1 MTDHPHAR
9 VRPDGPPSGEPSTLR
24 GVPRRPLK
32 RRLGKALGLALTAA
46 IFVYIFG
53 WRIQYSDLM
62 SALGNVSLGW
72 AAVAVGLVIF
82 NRVLMSFK
90 WWFLLRAQGVGIGP
104 WTLTSVQF
112 TSYFLGVVLPGVF
125 GSDVVR
131 SWILAKAHGKVASA
145 LASVLVD
152 RVTGLVSLALVAAG
166 GLWWVGDGLPG
177 RWVIIALALMGC
189 LGFLVAAVMARP
201 LGVALQNLS
210 ERSNGRSGRV
220 ALKAK
225 RLLDAVRI
233 YNTRPGV
240 VVVALCWGMIVQVV
254 RCLGIYALLL
264 ALGHSGLMIVC
275 LALVPVIA
283 FVGMFPPAM
292 SHLAVNAGTT
302 VALFGR
308 YGVPEA
314 DALVVSV
321 INSGAILLLI
331 PIGAACYWWGPRVR
345 PGSESVGVTPVV

>member
-1 MTDHPHAR
+1 VADQTPRA
-9 VRPDGPPSGEPSTLR
+9 GASTRGRWLR
-24 GVPRRPLK
+24 M
-32 RRLGKALGLALTAA
+32 ALGVGLTVG
-46 IFVYIFG
+46 ILVYIFG
-53 WRIQYSDLM
+53 WRIRYGDLTG
-62 SALGNVSLGW
+62 ALGRVSFGW
-72 AAVAVGLVIF
+72 VAVAVALVIF

-90 WWFLLRAQGVGIGP
+90 WWMLLGAQGVRISP

-131 SWILAKAHGKVASA
+131 SWILAKAHGKVAA
-145 LASVLVD
+145 TLASVLVD
-152 RVTGLVSLALVAAG
+152 RVTSLLSLALVAAA

-177 RWVIIALALMGC
+177 RRVIIALALLGC
-189 LGFLVAAVMARP
+189 AGFVAAAAGARP
-201 LGVALQNLS
+201 LGAVLQTLS
-210 ERSNGRSGRV
+210 GRSTGRV
-220 ALKAK
+220 ARLAHKAQ
-225 RLLDAVRI
+225 RLLDAVRV
-233 YNTRPGV
+233 YNGRPGV
-240 VVVALCWGMIVQVV
+240 VAAALLWGVLVQGV
-254 RCLGIYALLL
+254 RCLGIYTLFL
-264 ALGHSGLMIVC
+264 ALGRGGLLIEC
-275 LALVPVIA
+275 IALVPVIA

-331 PIGAACYWWGPRVR
+331 PIGAACYWLGPRVG
-345 PGSESVGVTPVV
+345 PGSGTVRVTPAT

>member
-1 MTDHPHAR
+1 M
-9 VRPDGPPSGEPSTLR
+9 L
-24 GVPRRPLK
+24 
-32 RRLGKALGLALTAA
+32 
-46 IFVYIFG
+46 G
-53 WRIQYSDLM
+53 WRIQYADLTG
-62 SALGNVSLGW
+62 ALGRVSLGW
-72 AAVAVGLVIF
+72 ALIAVALVLF

-90 WWFLLRAQGVGIGP
+90 WWILLRAQGVRISP

-125 GSDVVR
+125 GADLVR
-131 SWILAKAHGKVASA
+131 SWILAKAHGKVAAA

-152 RVTGLVSLALVAAG
+152 RVTGLVSLALVAAA

-177 RWVIIALALMGC
+177 RGVLIVLALLGCMGVA
-189 LGFLVAAVMARP
+189 LAAVMARP
-201 LGVALQNLS
+201 MSGVLQKVSDRSHGWLGRLAH
-210 ERSNGRSGRV
+210 
-220 ALKAK
+220 KAIK
-225 RLLDAVRI
+225 LLDAVRI

-240 VVVALCWGMIVQVV
+240 VALAIVWGVVVQVV
-254 RCLGIYALLL
+254 RCIGIYTLFL
-264 ALGHSGLMIVC
+264 ALGHGELLVEC
-275 LALVPVIA
+275 FALVPVIA

-302 VALFGR
+302 VVLFGR

-331 PIGAACYWWGPRVR
+331 PIGAVCYWLGPRVR
-345 PGSESVGVTPVV
+345 QGS

>member
-1 MTDHPHAR
+1 M
-9 VRPDGPPSGEPSTLR
+9 
-24 GVPRRPLK
+24 
-32 RRLGKALGLALTAA
+32 LGLALTVG
-46 IFVYIFG
+46 ILIYIFG
-53 WRIQYSDLM
+53 WRIQYTDLTG
-62 SALGNVSLGW
+62 ALGRVSIGW
-72 AAVAVGLVIF
+72 VVVAVALVLF

-90 WWFLLRAQGVGIGP
+90 WWILLRAQGVRISP
-104 WTLTSVQF
+104 WTLVSVQF

-125 GSDVVR
+125 GSDVMR
-131 SWILAKAHGKVASA
+131 SWILVKSQGKAAAA

-177 RWVIIALALMGC
+177 RWVIIGLALLGC
-189 LGFLVAAVMARP
+189 VGFLVAAVMARP
-201 LGVALQNLS
+201 LCGVLQNIS
-210 ERSNGRSGRV
+210 NRSHGRLGRG
-220 ALKAK
+220 AHKAK

-233 YNTRPGV
+233 YNARPGV
-240 VVVALCWGMIVQVV
+240 VALALGWGVAVQVV
-254 RCLGIYALLL
+254 RCMGIYVLFL
-264 ALGHSGLMIVC
+264 ALGHGELLVEC
-275 LALVPVIA
+275 FALVPVVA

-331 PIGAACYWWGPRVR
+331 PIGAACYWLGPGVKPTR
-345 PGSESVGVTPVV
+345 GSAIHR

>member
-1 MTDHPHAR
+1 M
-9 VRPDGPPSGEPSTLR
+9 
-24 GVPRRPLK
+24 
-32 RRLGKALGLALTAA
+32 LGLGLTAG
-46 IFVYIFG
+46 ILIYILG
-53 WRIQYSDLM
+53 WRIEYAELIESLER
-62 SALGNVSLGW
+62 VSLGW
-72 AAVAVGLVIF
+72 VAVAVGLVLF

-90 WWFLLRAQGVGIGP
+90 WWVLLRAQGVRISP

-112 TSYFLGVVLPGVF
+112 TSYFMGAVLPGVF

-131 SWILAKAHGKVASA
+131 SWILAKSHGKVASA

-177 RWVIIALALMGC
+177 RWVIIAMALLGC
-189 LGFLVAAVMARP
+189 VGFVVAAVLARP
-201 LGVALQNLS
+201 LSGVLQKMS
-210 ERSNGRSGRV
+210 DRSHGRLGRM
-220 ALKAK
+220 AHKAEK
-225 RLLDAVRI
+225 LLDAVRI
-233 YNTRPGV
+233 YNGRPGV
-240 VVVALCWGMIVQVV
+240 VALALGWGVVVQVV
-254 RCLGIYALLL
+254 RCMGIYVLFL
-264 ALGHSGLMIVC
+264 ALGHGELLIEC
-275 LALVPVIA
+275 IALVPVIA

-292 SHLAVNAGTT
+292 SHLAGNAGTT

-331 PIGAACYWWGPRVR
+331 PIGALCYWLGPRVR
-345 PGSESVGVTPVV
+345 PGTGEVRVKRAA